1 LSVDKSG
8 LGFGNG
14 SSLGF
19 DLGGCFGY
27 YSGNCR
33 FLGFDLGGCFGYY
46 SSELKPESNKEKFEQ
61 ILQGAMQEFL
71 ARGYAGT
78 SMEKVAAAA
87 GVSKPTVYSYFKD
100 KEVLFQFLIENLVKK
115 KFNSAF
121 RNQPLEGKPEI
132 VLRNIADTAST
143 NFAEDEEF
151 SCFMRTIIGESGR
164 FPELAKICVKN
175 LLEPEIEAIG
185 QYLAAHPEL
194 KISDPQAAALL
205 FISTLAHYHI
215 VQEILH
221 GKDIIQIERSRMV
234 DNLMEFMLKSIE
246 E

>member
-1 LSVDKSG
+1 MKLTQA
-8 LGFGNG
+8 
-14 SSLGF
+14 
-19 DLGGCFGY
+19 
-27 YSGNCR
+27 
-33 FLGFDLGGCFGYY
+33 
-46 SSELKPESNKEKFEQ
+46 SELKPESNKEKFEQ
-61 ILQGAMQEFL
+61 ILKGAMQEFL

-121 RNQPLEGKPEI
+121 GNKPLEGKPEI
-132 VLRNIADTAST
+132 VLRNLADIAFK

-151 SCFMRTIIGESGR
+151 GCFMRTIVGESGR
-164 FPELAKICVKN
+164 FPELAKICVIN
-175 LLEPEIEAIG
+175 LLEPEVEAIG

-221 GKDIIQIERSRMV
+221 GKDIIQIDRSRMV

-246 E
+246 K

>member
-1 LSVDKSG
+1 MKLKQA
-8 LGFGNG
+8 
-14 SSLGF
+14 
-19 DLGGCFGY
+19 
-27 YSGNCR
+27 
-33 FLGFDLGGCFGYY
+33 
-46 SSELKPESNKEKFEQ
+46 SELKPESNKEKFEQ

-121 RNQPLEGKPEI
+121 GNQPLEGKPEI

-143 NFAEDEEF
+143 IFAEDEEF

-221 GKDIIQIERSRMV
+221 GKDIIQIDRSRMV

>member
-1 LSVDKSG
+1 MKLTQT
-8 LGFGNG
+8 
-14 SSLGF
+14 
-19 DLGGCFGY
+19 
-27 YSGNCR
+27 R
-33 FLGFDLGGCFGYY
+33 
-46 SSELKPESNKEKFEQ
+46 ELKPENNKEKFEQ

-121 RNQPLEGKPEI
+121 GNQPLEGKPEI
-132 VLRNIADTAST
+132 VLRNIADTAFK

-151 SCFMRTIIGESGR
+151 SCFMRTIVGESGR

-221 GKDIIQIERSRMV
+221 GKDIIQIDRSRIV
-234 DNLMEFMLKSIE
+234 DNLMEMMLKSIE
-246 E
+246 K

>member
-1 LSVDKSG
+1 MKLTQTTD
-8 LGFGNG
+8 
-14 SSLGF
+14 
-19 DLGGCFGY
+19 
-27 YSGNCR
+27 
-33 FLGFDLGGCFGYY
+33 
-46 SSELKPESNKEKFEQ
+46 LKPENNTEKFEQ

-115 KFNSAF
+115 KFNSVF
-121 RNQPLEGKPEI
+121 GNQPLEGKPEI
-132 VLRNIADTAST
+132 VLRNIADTAFKNS
-143 NFAEDEEF
+143 AKDEEF
-151 SCFMRTIIGESGR
+151 SCFMRTIVGESGR

-205 FISTLAHYHI
+205 FVSTLAHYHT

-221 GKDIIQIERSRMV
+221 GKDIIQIERSRIV
-234 DNLMEFMLKSIE
+234 DNLMEMMLKSIE
-246 E
+246 

>member
-1 LSVDKSG
+1 MKLKQA
-8 LGFGNG
+8 
-14 SSLGF
+14 
-19 DLGGCFGY
+19 
-27 YSGNCR
+27 
-33 FLGFDLGGCFGYY
+33 
-46 SSELKPESNKEKFEQ
+46 SELKPESNKEKFEQ

-121 RNQPLEGKPEI
+121 GNQPLEGKPEI

-194 KISDPQAAALL
+194 QISDPQAAALL

>member
-1 LSVDKSG
+1 MKLTQA
-8 LGFGNG
+8 
-14 SSLGF
+14 
-19 DLGGCFGY
+19 
-27 YSGNCR
+27 
-33 FLGFDLGGCFGYY
+33 
-46 SSELKPESNKEKFEQ
+46 SELKPEKFEQ

-121 RNQPLEGKPEI
+121 GNQPLEGKPEI
-132 VLRNIADTAST
+132 VLRNIADTAFK

-151 SCFMRTIIGESGR
+151 SCFMRTIVGESGR

-221 GKDIIQIERSRMV
+221 GKDIVQIERSRIV
-234 DNLMEFMLKSIE
+234 DNLMEMMLKSIE